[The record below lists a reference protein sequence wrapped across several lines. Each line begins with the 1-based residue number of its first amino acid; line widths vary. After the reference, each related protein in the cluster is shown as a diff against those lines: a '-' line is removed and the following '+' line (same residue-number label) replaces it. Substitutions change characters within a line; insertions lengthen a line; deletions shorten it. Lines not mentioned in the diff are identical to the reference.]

1 MFGII
6 DQVLPNPKD
15 YVREVLSN
23 SFVDVSDGVNV
34 FKGIQPRSND
44 EFEKKVLDI
53 FTGYEVAFNF
63 IRQSP
68 YLQDEPN
75 YLHSD
80 EMMGDITVLFYLNE
94 RYPEGAGTTVYIPN
108 DIKVIDYKFNRMCWF
123 DSKELH
129 SRNIKENFGVDYE
142 ARLVQV
148 MFLKKI

>member
-6 DQVLPNPKD
+6 
-15 YVREVLSN
+15 E
-23 SFVDVSDGVNV
+23 
-34 FKGIQPRSND
+34 GIQPRSND

-53 FTGYEVAFNF
+53 FIGYEVAFNF

-80 EMMGDITVLFYLNE
+80 EMMGDVTILLYLNE
-94 RYPEGAGTTVYIPN
+94 NHPEGAGTTVYIPN
-108 DIKVIDYKFNRMCWF
+108 DTKVIDYKFNRMCWF
-123 DSKELH
+123 DSTELH
-129 SRNIKENFGVDYE
+129 SRNIKENFGVGDE

-148 MFLKKI
+148 IFLKEKNGFNRA